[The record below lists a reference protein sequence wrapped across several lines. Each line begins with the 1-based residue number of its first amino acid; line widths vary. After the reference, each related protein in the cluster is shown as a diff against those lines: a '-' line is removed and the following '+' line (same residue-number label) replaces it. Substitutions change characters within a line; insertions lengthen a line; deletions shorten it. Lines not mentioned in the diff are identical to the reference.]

1 MFFFSIEIVI
11 IKKKF
16 LIIKKEGAIE
26 SSCVEQVF
34 FLVDEN
40 RSEFYCFKKLEVS
53 TCKSQVKTKVPIFL
67 SGEISVPLLTT
78 SSISNF
84 SLTYFLLNFE
94 KPEPFY

>member
-16 LIIKKEGAIE
+16 LIIKKEGVIE

-53 TCKSQVKTKVPIFL
+53 TCKSQNEGSNISKRGNINPPFDNFLYFKFLPHIFC
-67 SGEISVPLLTT
+67 
-78 SSISNF
+78 
-84 SLTYFLLNFE
+84 
-94 KPEPFY
+94 